1 MREPWGKRRE
11 AVNAHQ
17 IASGQAS
24 AAIIEE
30 LSRGIGERFLD
41 HPFRSGVNKD
51 NFATVIA
58 EYLAMSIAFPFI
70 QAGAIHETYKAALRA
85 GGDTDKNAEI
95 TGAVGAYLV
104 WDEVGGHKLTLERG
118 NQGLLQLPATHRNY
132 HAHWLRKDIHTLLD
146 RDVQPH
152 RSAATIRYLD
162 ELLGGLSDARRN
174 RNVAYMIG
182 FECHAQAMIGALWDA
197 ACSSFDLPHNERLV
211 YFWDHVGGDEPA
223 EGFHVEM
230 TRMMV
235 AELVP
240 PDRREEFIEL
250 CLEGYALN
258 FHWCEAITANSIR
271 EASEAVGRS
280 RCTSFHSP
288 ACERLFTL

>member
-1 MREPWGKRRE
+1 MI
-11 AVNAHQ
+11 AHQ
-17 IASGQAS
+17 IGSDQAS

-30 LSRGIGERFLD
+30 LSRRIGERFLD
-41 HPFRSGVNKD
+41 HPFRLGVNKD
-51 NFATVIA
+51 NFEAVA
-58 EYLAMSIAFPFI
+58 ADYLAMSIAFPFI

-104 WDEVGGHKLTLERG
+104 WDEVGGHKLTLEKG
-118 NQGLLQLPATHRNY
+118 NEGLLQLPATRRNY
-132 HAHWLRKDIHTLLD
+132 HAHWLRRDIRTILG
-146 RDVQPH
+146 RDIQPH
-152 RSAATIRYLD
+152 RSAATTRYLD
-162 ELLGGLSDARRN
+162 ELLDGLSDAGSN

-182 FECHAQAMIGALWDA
+182 FECHAQEMISALWDA
-197 ACSSFDLPHNERLV
+197 VCSSFGLPHDQRLV
-211 YFWDHVGGDEPA
+211 YFWGHVGGDEPA
-223 EGFHVEM
+223 EGVHVEM

-258 FHWCEAITANSIR
+258 FHWCEAITGSSIGR
-271 EASEAVGRS
+271 ASETVGRVALYQLP
-280 RCTSFHSP
+280 P
-288 ACERLFTL
+288 ACV